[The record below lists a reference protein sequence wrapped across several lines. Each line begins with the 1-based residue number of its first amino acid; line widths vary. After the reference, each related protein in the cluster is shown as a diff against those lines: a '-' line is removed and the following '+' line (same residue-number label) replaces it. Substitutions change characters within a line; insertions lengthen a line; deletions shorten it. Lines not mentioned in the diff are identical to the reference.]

1 MDQLLGLDVSRLHV
15 SVLTKLTQKIPALLH
30 KVTREHLRREMAAAN
45 PAATSPRA
53 HAEPDQAS
61 ECIVCLEASREVAFG
76 CGHLCVC
83 DGCSTVVGECPI
95 CRAPITERRR
105 IFSS

>member
-1 MDQLLGLDVSRLHV
+1 
-15 SVLTKLTQKIPALLH
+15 
-30 KVTREHLRREMAAAN
+30 MAAASN
-45 PAATSPRA
+45 LANNGATNAPGNSRGQTEA
-53 HAEPDQAS
+53 VDQAS
-61 ECIVCLEASREVAFG
+61 ECIVCLENTREVAFG